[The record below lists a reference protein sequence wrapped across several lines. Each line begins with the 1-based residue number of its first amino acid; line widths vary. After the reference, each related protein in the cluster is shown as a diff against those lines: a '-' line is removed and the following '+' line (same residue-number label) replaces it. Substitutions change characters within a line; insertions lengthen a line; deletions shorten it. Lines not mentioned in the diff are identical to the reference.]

1 MADVKK
7 IATRESYGN
16 TLKELAAEGHE
27 DLVVLDA
34 DLAAATK
41 TGMFRK
47 AYPDRHFDCGIAEEN
62 MMGVA
67 AGLSTM
73 GYVPFVSSF
82 AMFAAGRAFEQVRNS
97 IGYPH
102 LNVKIGATHGGIS
115 VGEDGASHQCCEDF
129 ALMRSIPG
137 MTVIC
142 PADDVE
148 ARAAVRAAYA
158 MEGPVY
164 LRFGRLAVPV
174 FHDAENYHFEIGKGE
189 QIRLVLTSLFAG
201 GHVLIDDIPG
211 VGKTTM
217 ALAFSKA
224 LSLRYNRVQFTPDVM
239 PSDITGFTLYNKEAG
254 RMEYQP
260 GAVLCNLFLA
270 DELNRATSRTQSALL
285 EAMEEG
291 QVTVDGVSH
300 PVPQPFLVIATQ
312 NPAGAS
318 GTQLLPDSQ
327 LDRFMVKL
335 SLGYPEPQDELRML
349 RRKQKGN
356 PLDGVQQ
363 ALDKAGLAALRAQ
376 TDQVYVS
383 DDVLDYIVRLVAGT
397 RTLPELVQGASPRAT
412 LAVAAMAKAAALAR
426 GADYVTPADVRR
438 IFHCTVAHRLI
449 PAPQTRDVDALLDDL
464 MRSISAPQLK

>member
-1 MADVKK
+1 MAGIGKVMDEVKK
-7 IATRESYGN
+7 AVVGKDAVLLRAV
-16 TLKELAAEGHE
+16 LAI
-27 DLVVLDA
+27 L
-34 DLAAATK
+34 
-41 TGMFRK
+41 
-47 AYPDRHFDCGIAEEN
+47 
-62 MMGVA
+62 
-67 AGLSTM
+67 
-73 GYVPFVSSF
+73 
-82 AMFAAGRAFEQVRNS
+82 
-97 IGYPH
+97 
-102 LNVKIGATHGGIS
+102 
-115 VGEDGASHQCCEDF
+115 
-129 ALMRSIPG
+129 
-137 MTVIC
+137 
-142 PADDVE
+142 
-148 ARAAVRAAYA
+148 
-158 MEGPVY
+158 
-164 LRFGRLAVPV
+164 
-174 FHDAENYHFEIGKGE
+174 
-189 QIRLVLTSLFAG
+189 AG
-201 GHVLIDDIPG
+201 GHILLEDVPG

-224 LSLRYNRVQFTPDVM
+224 LGLRYNRMQFTPDVL
-239 PSDITGFTLYNKEAG
+239 PSDVTGFSLYNKAVG
-254 RMEYQP
+254 KMEYQP

-270 DELNRATSRTQSALL
+270 DELNRATSRTQAALL

-291 QVTVDGVSH
+291 QVTVDGVTH
-300 PVPQPFLVIATQ
+300 ALPRPFIVIATQ

-376 TDQVYVS
+376 TDQIYVS
-383 DDVLDYIVRLVAGT
+383 DEVLDYIVRLVAGT

-438 IFHCTVAHRLI
+438 IFHRTVAHRLI